1 MKQQQIDITSSAHS
15 PGKIIWKLA
24 WPVMLEQILIMM
36 VQYVDTA
43 MVGAIGPNATAAV
56 ALTSST
62 NWLMNGIIGGAA
74 AQSCMIRRATLCA
87 KALLQYS

>member
-1 MKQQQIDITSSAHS
+1 
-15 PGKIIWKLA
+15 
-24 WPVMLEQILIMM
+24 MLEQILIMM

-74 AQSCMIRRATLCA
+74 GRLQRADRQFYRR
-87 KALLQYS
+87 KAV

>member
-43 MVGAIGPNATAAV
+43 MVRVVIQHFSKNTVISMVLGHPNSEITCIPP
-56 ALTSST
+56 S
-62 NWLMNGIIGGAA
+62 
-74 AQSCMIRRATLCA
+74 
-87 KALLQYS
+87 

>member
-43 MVGAIGPNATAAV
+43 MVVSYTH
-56 ALTSST
+56 L
-62 NWLMNGIIGGAA
+62 
-74 AQSCMIRRATLCA
+74 RAHET
-87 KALLQYS
+87 

>member
-62 NWLMNGIIGGAA
+62 KVASPRKLAMRD
-74 AQSCMIRRATLCA
+74 Q
-87 KALLQYS
+87 KLLPVSGVSSLSM

>member
-1 MKQQQIDITSSAHS
+1 MGIAVRRVNAVMKQQQIDITSSAHS

-43 MVGAIGPNATAAV
+43 MVGAIGPVSYTH
-56 ALTSST
+56 LTLPTS
-62 NWLMNGIIGGAA
+62 A
-74 AQSCMIRRATLCA
+74 
-87 KALLQYS
+87 YV